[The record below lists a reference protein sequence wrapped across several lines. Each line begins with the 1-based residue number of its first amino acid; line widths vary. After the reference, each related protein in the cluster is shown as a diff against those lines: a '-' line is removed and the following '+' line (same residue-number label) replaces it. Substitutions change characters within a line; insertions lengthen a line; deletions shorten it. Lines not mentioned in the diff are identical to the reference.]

1 LIFGA
6 LGFILL
12 SSNIRDRSPEAHPN
26 GDSDCKQL
34 KDSDHM
40 KNLQTFQVVPNIPKP
55 LQFLE
60 TLSRNMWWCWNKD
73 AIELFRR
80 MEPPLWVE
88 TGRNPIVFLSKIPQN
103 RFEKLAKD
111 KGYLAHLKG
120 VEEQFQNRV
129 LDSAESAMHH
139 FGPQDTIAYFS
150 MEFGIHESL
159 PLFAGGL
166 GILAGD
172 HLKAASNF
180 ALPLTGVG
188 LMYRRG
194 YFRQYLNPDGWQQE
208 AYPETD
214 LYDLPVKRVRDEAGN
229 ELRIAVIG
237 PEGPIQA
244 IVWKI
249 MIGRIPL
256 YLLDTNILENPL
268 PYREITSRLYAG
280 DQKTRL
286 AQEVLLGIGGM
297 RALEKMNITVKVLH
311 MNEGHSAF
319 ASLERLAHTM
329 ANQDVDLKTAL
340 EIVPRTTVFTTHTP
354 VAAGHDEFPAADV
367 LPYLKPME
375 EPLGASA
382 KEILSW
388 GQPNGSPADAPL
400 SMFILGLHLASHCNG
415 VSQLHG
421 SVARRMWSH
430 VWPQRPIEEVPI
442 SHITNGIHISSFISQ
457 EFANLFGRYL
467 GPDWYMSSRKP
478 ENIQHIDD
486 IYDEELWRNHEMNRS
501 RLVRT
506 CREQLV
512 KQYARR
518 NAPRTVIETL
528 ESVMDPNVLTI
539 AFARRF
545 ATYKRAYLLF
555 QDPQR
560 LEAIVNSKKYPVQFV
575 FAGKAHP
582 KDNEGKDL
590 IKQLFAFA
598 SKPALRDHIVFLE
611 DYDMHLARHLYQ
623 GADVWLNT
631 PRRPFEACGT
641 SGMKAAINGVL
652 NVSIL
657 DGWWCEGYTEERGWR
672 IGNGEEYED
681 RDYQDAV
688 ESQALYNVLENEVIP
703 CFYDRKNGDVPGQWL
718 TMMKASMKMAMEM
731 FCSIR
736 MVADYEKRFYTPAAQ
751 YYDALL
757 ADQAQEAKNL
767 MAQISRLRSL
777 WKHIKI
783 KPPVRHAH
791 GPCRVG
797 EKFEITSEVNLAELR
812 PDEVD
817 VELYYG
823 HMKSL
828 DDLDAS
834 RSEPMRVL
842 EDHGDGQYLYGCKLD
857 CQSSGRFGFTVRVAP
872 RGDLRVKSTPGLL
885 TWA

>member
-1 LIFGA
+1 
-6 LGFILL
+6 
-12 SSNIRDRSPEAHPN
+12 
-26 GDSDCKQL
+26 
-34 KDSDHM
+34 M
-40 KNLQTFQVVPNIPKP
+40 KNFQTFQVVPNIPKP

-60 TLSRNMWWCWNKD
+60 TLSHNMWWCWNKD

-80 MEPPLWVE
+80 MDPPLWVE
-88 TGRNPIVFLSKIPQN
+88 ASRNPIFFLSKIPQN
-103 RFEKLAKD
+103 RFEKLSKD
-111 KGYLAHLKG
+111 KGFLAHLSG
-120 VEEQFQNRV
+120 VEEQFQSRV
-129 LDSAESAMHH
+129 LDSAERAQPALMP
-139 FGPQDTIAYFS
+139 GDTVAYFS

-172 HLKAASNF
+172 HLKSASNLN
-180 ALPLTGVG
+180 LPLIGVG

-208 AYPETD
+208 SYPETD
-214 LYDLPVKRVRDEAGN
+214 IYDLPVDRVRDADNN
-229 ELRIAVIG
+229 ELRVSVIG

-244 IVWKI
+244 VVWKM

-268 PYREITSRLYAG
+268 PYREMTSRLYAG

-297 RALEKMNITVKVLH
+297 RALEKMNVQVKVLH

-319 ASLERLAHTM
+319 ASLERLAQIM
-329 ANQDVDLKTAL
+329 AEQKINLKTAL

-354 VAAGHDEFPAADV
+354 VAAGHDEFPAEHV
-367 LPYLKPME
+367 LPFLKPLE
-375 EPLGASA
+375 EKLGTSA
-382 KEILSW
+382 TEILSW
-388 GQPNGSPADAPL
+388 GQTAGSPASAPL

-415 VSQLHG
+415 VSRLHG

-430 VWPQRPIEEVPI
+430 VWPYRPVEEVPI

-478 ENIQHIDD
+478 ENIKHIDD
-486 IYDEELWRNHEMNRS
+486 IYDEELWRSHEMNRS

-518 NAPRTVIETL
+518 NAPRNVIEAL
-528 ESVMDPNVLTI
+528 ESALDPNVLTI

-560 LEAIVNSKKYPVQFV
+560 LEAIVNSQNYPVQFI

-582 KDNEGKDL
+582 KDDEGKDL
-590 IKQLFAFA
+590 IKKLFHFA
-598 SKPALRDHIVFLE
+598 SKIELRDRIVFLE
-611 DYDMHLARHLYQ
+611 DYDMHLARHLLQ
-623 GADVWLNT
+623 GADIWLNT
-631 PRRPFEACGT
+631 PRRPLEACGT

-703 CFYDRKNGDVPGQWL
+703 AFYDRKNGDLPGNWL
-718 TMMKASMKMAMEM
+718 KMMKASMKMAMEM

-736 MVADYEKRFYTPAAQ
+736 MVADYENRFYIPAAKR
-751 YYDALL
+751 YEELL
-757 ADQAQEAKNL
+757 ANKSAEAKKL
-767 MAQISRLRSL
+767 TAQISRLRSL
-777 WKHIKI
+777 WQHIEI
-783 KPPVRHAH
+783 SSPVRHAH

-797 EKFEITSEVNLAELR
+797 EKFEITSEVNLAELK

-823 HMKSL
+823 QMKSL
-828 DDLDAS
+828 EDLDS
-834 RSEPMRVL
+834 SKSEPMRVL
-842 EDHGDGQYLYGCKLD
+842 EDKGNGQYLYGCSLD

-872 RGDLRVKSTPGLL
+872 RGDSRVKSTPGLL

>member
-1 LIFGA
+1 
-6 LGFILL
+6 
-12 SSNIRDRSPEAHPN
+12 
-26 GDSDCKQL
+26 
-34 KDSDHM
+34 
-40 KNLQTFQVVPNIPKP
+40 
-55 LQFLE
+55 
-60 TLSRNMWWCWNKD
+60 
-73 AIELFRR
+73 
-80 MEPPLWVE
+80 
-88 TGRNPIVFLSKIPQN
+88 
-103 RFEKLAKD
+103 
-111 KGYLAHLKG
+111 
-120 VEEQFQNRV
+120 
-129 LDSAESAMHH
+129 
-139 FGPQDTIAYFS
+139 
-150 MEFGIHESL
+150 
-159 PLFAGGL
+159 
-166 GILAGD
+166 
-172 HLKAASNF
+172 
-180 ALPLTGVG
+180 
-188 LMYRRG
+188 
-194 YFRQYLNPDGWQQE
+194 
-208 AYPETD
+208 
-214 LYDLPVKRVRDEAGN
+214 
-229 ELRIAVIG
+229 
-237 PEGPIQA
+237 
-244 IVWKI
+244 
-249 MIGRIPL
+249 
-256 YLLDTNILENPL
+256 
-268 PYREITSRLYAG
+268 
-280 DQKTRL
+280 
-286 AQEVLLGIGGM
+286 
-297 RALEKMNITVKVLH
+297 
-311 MNEGHSAF
+311 
-319 ASLERLAHTM
+319 
-329 ANQDVDLKTAL
+329 
-340 EIVPRTTVFTTHTP
+340 
-354 VAAGHDEFPAADV
+354 
-367 LPYLKPME
+367 
-375 EPLGASA
+375 
-382 KEILSW
+382 
-388 GQPNGSPADAPL
+388 
-400 SMFILGLHLASHCNG
+400 
-415 VSQLHG
+415 
-421 SVARRMWSH
+421 
-430 VWPQRPIEEVPI
+430 
-442 SHITNGIHISSFISQ
+442 
-457 EFANLFGRYL
+457 
-467 GPDWYMSSRKP
+467 MSSRKP

-486 IYDEELWRNHEMNRS
+486 IYDEELWRSHEMNRS

-757 ADQAQEAKNL
+757 ADHAQEAKNL
-767 MAQISRLRSL
+767 MAQSSRLRSL

-812 PDEVD
+812 PNEVD

-842 EDHGDGQYLYGCKLD
+842 EDHGNGQYLYGCKLD

>member
-1 LIFGA
+1 
-6 LGFILL
+6 
-12 SSNIRDRSPEAHPN
+12 
-26 GDSDCKQL
+26 
-34 KDSDHM
+34 M
-40 KNLQTFQVVPNIPKP
+40 KNFQTFQVIPSIPKP
-55 LQFLE
+55 LQFIE

-80 MEPPLWVE
+80 MDPPLWVE
-88 TGRNPIVFLSKIPQN
+88 AGRNPIFFLSKIPQR

-111 KGYLAHLKG
+111 EGFLAHLKG
-120 VEEQFQNRV
+120 VQEQFQSRV
-129 LDSAESAMHH
+129 LDSVNRAETS
-139 FGPQDTIAYFS
+139 FSPGETIAYFS

-172 HLKAASNF
+172 HLKSASNLN
-180 ALPLTGVG
+180 LPLTGVG
-188 LMYRRG
+188 LMYRHG
-194 YFRQYLNPDGWQQE
+194 YFRQYLNHDGWQQE
-208 AYPETD
+208 AYPDTD
-214 LYDLPVKRVRDEAGN
+214 IYDLPVERVRDSAGN
-229 ELRIAVIG
+229 ELRISVIG
-237 PEGPIQA
+237 PDGPIQA
-244 IVWKI
+244 VVWKM

-268 PYREITSRLYAG
+268 PYREMTSRLYAG

-297 RALEKMNITVKVLH
+297 RVLAKLNIPVKVLH

-319 ASLERLAHTM
+319 ASLERLAQTM
-329 ANQDVDLKTAL
+329 TDQKVDLKTAL

-354 VAAGHDEFPAADV
+354 VAAGHDEFPAEDV
-367 LPYLKPME
+367 LPYIKPLE
-375 EPLGASA
+375 KELGTSA
-382 KEILSW
+382 TEILSW
-388 GQPNGSPADAPL
+388 GQSDGSPSNAPL
-400 SMFILGLHLASHCNG
+400 SMFILALHMASHCNG
-415 VSQLHG
+415 VSRLHG

-430 VWPQRPIEEVPI
+430 VWPHRPVEEVPI

-478 ENIQHIDD
+478 ENIDHIDD
-486 IYDEELWRNHEMNRS
+486 IYDEELWRSHEMNRS

-518 NAPRTVIETL
+518 NAPRNVIEAL
-528 ESVMDPNVLTI
+528 ESALDPNLLTI

-560 LEAIVNSKKYPVQFV
+560 LKAIVNNEKYPVQFI

-582 KDNEGKDL
+582 KDDEGKGV
-590 IKQLFAFA
+590 IKELFQFA
-598 SKPALRDHIVFLE
+598 SKPEVRDRIVFLE
-611 DYDMHLARHLYQ
+611 DYDMHLARHLLQ

-631 PRRPFEACGT
+631 PRRPLEACGT

-657 DGWWCEGYTEERGWR
+657 DGWWCEGYAQDRGWR
-672 IGNGEEYED
+672 IGNGEEYKD

-703 CFYDRKNGDVPGQWL
+703 SFYDRKNGDIPGNWIK
-718 TMMKASMKMAMEM
+718 MMKASMKMAMEM

-736 MVADYEKRFYTPAAQ
+736 MVADYEKRFYIPAAKR
-751 YYDALL
+751 YDALM
-757 ADQAQEAKNL
+757 ANQAEEARKL
-767 MAQISRLRSL
+767 TAQISRLRSL
-777 WKHIKI
+777 WKHIEI
-783 KPPVRHAH
+783 SSPVRHAH

-797 EKFEITSEVNLAELR
+797 EKFEITSEVNLAELK

-823 HMKSL
+823 QMKSL
-828 DDLDAS
+828 EDLDAS
-834 RSEPMRVL
+834 KSEPMRVL
-842 EDHGDGQYLYGCKLD
+842 EDKGNGQYLYGCALN
-857 CQSSGRFGFTVRVAP
+857 CQSSGRFGFTVRVTP
-872 RGDLRVKSTPGLL
+872 RGDERVKSTPRLL

>member
-1 LIFGA
+1 
-6 LGFILL
+6 
-12 SSNIRDRSPEAHPN
+12 
-26 GDSDCKQL
+26 
-34 KDSDHM
+34 M
-40 KNLQTFQVVPNIPKP
+40 KNFQTFQVFPNIPQN

-60 TLSRNMWWCWNKD
+60 VLSRNMWWCWNKD

-80 MEPPLWVE
+80 MDPALWVE
-88 TGRNPIVFLSKIPQN
+88 SGRNPIAFLSKIPQD

-111 KGYLAHLKG
+111 KGYRAHLKE
-120 VEEQFQNRV
+120 VQEQFQIRV
-129 LDSAESAMHH
+129 LDTADGGDSA
-139 FGPQDTIAYFS
+139 FGSGETIAYFS

-172 HLKAASNF
+172 HLKAASNLD
-180 ALPLTGVG
+180 LPLTGVG
-188 LMYRRG
+188 LMYHHG
-194 YFRQYLNPDGWQQE
+194 YFSQYLNPDGWQQE
-208 AYPETD
+208 AYPETE
-214 LYDLPVKRVRDEAGN
+214 LYDLPVERVNDQSGN
-229 ELRIAVIG
+229 ELRISVAG
-237 PEGPIQA
+237 PEGPIHA

-256 YLLDTNILENPL
+256 YLLDTNILENKPVN
-268 PYREITSRLYAG
+268 REITSRLYAG
-280 DQKTRL
+280 DQKVRL

-297 RALEKMNITVKVLH
+297 RALAAMKINVRVLH

-319 ASLERLAHTM
+319 ASLERLAQTISGHK
-329 ANQDVDLKTAL
+329 VDLKTAL

-354 VAAGHDEFPAADV
+354 VAAGHDEFRAERV
-367 LPYLKPME
+367 RPYLKPLE
-375 EPLGASA
+375 ESLGTSE

-388 GQPNGSPADAPL
+388 GQPVGSGPDASL
-400 SMFILGLHLASHCNG
+400 SMFILGLHAASHCNG

-430 VWPQRPIEEVPI
+430 VWPERPVEEVPI

-457 EFANLFGRYL
+457 EFANLFNRYL
-467 GPDWYMSSRKP
+467 GPDWYMSSGKS
-478 ENIQHIDD
+478 ENINRIDD
-486 IYDEELWRNHEMNRS
+486 IYDEELWRSHEMNRA

-518 NAPRTVIETL
+518 NAPRNVIEAI
-528 ESVMDPNVLTI
+528 ESALDPDVLTV

-545 ATYKRAYLLF
+545 ATYKRAHLLF
-555 QDPQR
+555 SDPQR
-560 LEAIVNSKKYPVQFV
+560 LESIVNSEKYPVQFI

-582 KDNEGKDL
+582 KDDQGKDL
-590 IKQLFAFA
+590 IKRLFEFA
-598 SKPALRDHIVFLE
+598 SKPEVRDRIIFLE
-611 DYDMHLARHLYQ
+611 DYDMHLARHLFQ

-631 PRRPFEACGT
+631 PRRPLEACGT

-672 IGNGEEYED
+672 IGNGEEYRD
-681 RDYQDAV
+681 HDYQDAV
-688 ESQALYNVLENEVIP
+688 ESQALYNELENEVIP
-703 CFYDRKNGDVPGQWL
+703 CFYDRKNGELPGCWL
-718 TMMKASMKMAMEM
+718 QKMKASMKMAMEM

-736 MVADYEKRFYTPAAQ
+736 MVTDYKNRYYMPAAER
-751 YYDALL
+751 YGRLL
-757 ADQAQEAKNL
+757 ANQAEEAQNL
-767 MAQISRLRSL
+767 AAQIKRLRSL
-777 WKHIKI
+777 WKNIEIHS
-783 KPPVRHAH
+783 PVRKNQ

-797 EKFEITSEVNLAELR
+797 ENFEITAEINLTELQ

-828 DDLDAS
+828 EDLDTS
-834 RSEPMRVL
+834 HVEQMNVL
-842 EDHGDGQYLYGCKLD
+842 EDRGNGHFLYGCSLN
-857 CQSSGRFGFTVRVAP
+857 CQGSGRFGFTVRVTP
-872 RGDLRVKSTPGLL
+872 RGDERVKSTPRLL